1 MRQPLLRR
9 LAAVA
14 MIIAVWAPT
23 ARAASISSLI
33 IFGDSLSDTGN
44 VLNRT
49 NAFSLF
55 ATPRPT
61 VPWYDTGRWSNGTT
75 NDGSNT
81 TPPRTTETAYG
92 GVWHERLAD
101 KLHIARA
108 TNSLDGGNNWAYG
121 GATTGTGTFSGALA
135 LQNIRNQ
142 VDSFLATNP
151 TIDANQLYAI
161 WGGGND
167 VRDAAAAANATVDSI
182 KAAATNALANLS
194 DSIQTLA
201 VNGATQFFWPNLPP
215 LDRTPEAAGLNAT
228 ARDGLKQAS
237 ELFRDDQAAAVTTLL
252 NNNDGIEICVL
263 DVYGLFT
270 DVLAHPAN
278 FGYTNITSGVIS
290 AGDFT
295 ASSFT
300 PTANFPNMQVDADK
314 FLFWD
319 QVHPTARTHD
329 LIGTAAFMK
338 IAMVPEPA
346 TTALVASLLVI
357 VFWRRRP
364 NV

>member
-1 MRQPLLRR
+1 MRQTLLRR
-9 LAAVA
+9 LFTVA
-14 MIIAVWAPT
+14 LIVAVWAST
-23 ARAASISSLI
+23 ACAATISSLFV
-33 IFGDSLSDTGN
+33 FGDSLSDTGN

-61 VPWYDTGRWSNGTT
+61 VPWYDTGRWTNGTT

-81 TPPRTTETAYG
+81 TQPRTTETAYG

-108 TNSLDGGNNWAYG
+108 TNSLAGGNNWAYG
-121 GATTGTGTFSGALA
+121 GATTGTGTYSGGLS
-135 LQNIRNQ
+135 LKNIGNQ
-142 VDSFLATNP
+142 VDSFRATNP
-151 TIDANQLYAI
+151 TIEADQLFAV

-182 KAAATNALANLS
+182 KAAATNALTNLS

-201 VNGATQFFWPNLPP
+201 IAGATQFLWPNLPP

-252 NNNDGIEICVL
+252 NNNDGIEIYVL
-263 DVYGLFT
+263 DVFGLFA
-270 DVLAHPAN
+270 DVLAHPGN
-278 FGYTNITSGVIS
+278 YGYTNITSGVIS
-290 AGDFT
+290 AGDFS
-295 ASSFT
+295 ASTFA

-319 QVHPTARTHD
+319 QVHPTARTQD
-329 LIGTAAFMK
+329 LIGTAAFRM
-338 IAMVPEPA
+338 IAMVPEPS
-346 TTALVASLLVI
+346 TTALVASLLLI
-357 VFWRRRP
+357 GFWRRRP

>member
-14 MIIAVWAPT
+14 MIIAVWAST
-23 ARAASISSLI
+23 ACAASISSLI

-121 GATTGTGTFSGALA
+121 GATTGTGTFSGAGPPKYP
-135 LQNIRNQ
+135 QPGRFVPRYESDYRRQ
-142 VDSFLATNP
+142 P
-151 TIDANQLYAI
+151 TICYLGRRKRCPRCRCRRQRHRRFHQGCRDQRTGEPLRQHSNAGRQ
-161 WGGGND
+161 W
-167 VRDAAAAANATVDSI
+167 RDAILLAQP
-182 KAAATNALANLS
+182 AATGPYAGS
-194 DSIQTLA
+194 
-201 VNGATQFFWPNLPP
+201 G
-215 LDRTPEAAGLNAT
+215 RTERHCA
-228 ARDGLKQAS
+228 DGLKQAS

-338 IAMVPEPA
+338 FAMVPEPA